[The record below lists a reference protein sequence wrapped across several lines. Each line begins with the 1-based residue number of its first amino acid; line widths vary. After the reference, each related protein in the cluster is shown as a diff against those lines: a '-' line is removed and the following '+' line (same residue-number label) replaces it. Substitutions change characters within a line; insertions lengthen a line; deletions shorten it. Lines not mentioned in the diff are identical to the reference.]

1 MRVCMVRTMVLFGFL
16 VSIASTC
23 VAVDAEA
30 VREAVA
36 EIDSELVRT
45 MRKERVAGAVLVI
58 VYNDKVLYE
67 KAYGD
72 SDRRRDEPMTLQTVF
87 PLADF
92 AKIVTAMAVVDAARS
107 GHVDLDTP
115 ITEYIK
121 DVRFTGQ
128 YADARSPTLRELLSH
143 HGGLANNLLSGSY
156 QNSPG
161 NYTPVELFERVAP
174 PGVIYGYSHLGF
186 ELAGRVIERVL
197 AKSLQEIV
205 RERIIPRIE
214 AGGLTFSPV
223 EAVASPHNRGG
234 RRRDALYPRDR
245 AAMGLYGTATD
256 MARLMLFFLSAD
268 GRDFASMT
276 QLQNQDVVL
285 DLQNLTGLAWQ
296 MTNTDGHKTSKIL
309 RQEAIMPYYRGA
321 MILAPDES
329 LGVFLYANSS
339 SAGEMVSDIS
349 RLAVD
354 TMIRAL
360 TGREPPPE
368 EKELDYDTPLPDAV
382 SDSTFS
388 QFYNTGLGLVELE
401 RENGSYEMHF
411 IGRTFGLEPAGNGW
425 YAISFRLFGVI
436 DLRFS
441 VLKKVLFRPGRLGGR
456 EILITR
462 FGTGAFL
469 LGDSISPSGDETLA
483 RFDGDY
489 ELLGED
495 RLAEELDLEELELE
509 FENGVLRARYEL
521 PFGFTLRPET
531 PLIPV
536 GDRRFVIPGLGTN
549 MGGTVLLWM
558 DRDTAHL
565 EYSGWHFVRD

>member
-1 MRVCMVRTMVLFGFL
+1 MVLFGFL
-16 VSIASTC
+16 MSIASTC
-23 VAVDAEA
+23 IAVDTEA
-30 VREAVA
+30 VREAV
-36 EIDSELVRT
+36 EDIDYELVRA

-58 VYNDKVLYE
+58 VYKDRVLFE
-67 KAYGD
+67 RAYGD

-92 AKIVTAMAVVDAARS
+92 AKIVTAMAVVDAART
-107 GHVDLDTP
+107 GLVDLDAP
-115 ITEYIK
+115 VTEYVK

-128 YADARSPTLRELLSH
+128 HADARSPTLRELLSH
-143 HGGLANNLLSGSY
+143 HGGMANNLLNGSY

-161 NYTPVELFERVAP
+161 EHPPVDHFERVTP

-186 ELAGRVIERVL
+186 ELAGRAIERAL
-197 AKSLQEIV
+197 GKPLPEIV
-205 RERIIPRIE
+205 DERIIPRLKAE
-214 AGGLTFSPV
+214 GLTFSPV
-223 EAVASPHNRGG
+223 EDLASPHNRSG
-234 RRRDALYPRDR
+234 RRRDALYPRDM
-245 AAMGLYGTATD
+245 AAMGLYGTAAD
-256 MARLMLFFLSAD
+256 MARLMLFFLSEEAM
-268 GRDFASMT
+268 DFAPMT
-276 QLQNQDVVL
+276 ELQNQGVVL

-296 MTNTDGHKTSKIL
+296 MTNTEGHKTSSIL

-339 SAGEMVSDIS
+339 SAGEVVSEIS

-354 TMIRAL
+354 TMIHAL

-368 EKELDYDTPLPDAV
+368 EKQLDLDSPLPAAV
-382 SDSTFS
+382 AESTFS
-388 QFYNTGLGLVELE
+388 RFYNTGLGLIELE

-441 VLKKVLFRPGRLGGR
+441 VLKQVLFRPGRLGGR
-456 EILITR
+456 EVLITR

-469 LGDSISPSGDETLA
+469 LGDSISPSGDESLA

-489 ELLGED
+489 ELVGGD

-509 FENGVLRARYEL
+509 FEDGVLRARYEL

-536 GDRRFVIPGLGTN
+536 SDRRFVIPGLGTN

-565 EYSGWHFVRD
+565 EYSGWHFVRE